1 MTKKNWRVVAEQER
15 AAMDDTLRRYD
26 IDVKTLAS
34 FINQI
39 NDADPKEQ
47 LLLLMDLFH
56 YGFAQGRKAE
66 QARNR
71 SKA

>member
-15 AAMDDTLRRYD
+15 AVMDDTLRRYD
-26 IDVKTLAS
+26 IDVKALAS
-34 FINQI
+34 IINQI
-39 NDADPKEQ
+39 NGADPKEQ

-71 SKA
+71 SAA

>member
-1 MTKKNWRVVAEQER
+1 
-15 AAMDDTLRRYD
+15 MDDTLRRYD
-26 IDVKTLAS
+26 IDVKAFAS
-34 FINQI
+34 IIKQI

-47 LLLLMDLFH
+47 LLLLLDLFH

-71 SKA
+71 SEA